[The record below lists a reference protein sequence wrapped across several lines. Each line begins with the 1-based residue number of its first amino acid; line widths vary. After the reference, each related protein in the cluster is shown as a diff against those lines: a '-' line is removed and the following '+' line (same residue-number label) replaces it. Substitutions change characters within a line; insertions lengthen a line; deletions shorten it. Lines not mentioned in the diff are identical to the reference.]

1 MRAQRLACLA
11 VFGLIPLSGCT
22 LLHSNIKGGFACAA
36 PRGTCAPSMTIDDS
50 AIDSIRSNQN
60 PTNNDAAR
68 RGTDQDGKTTA
79 TGPNPVPDGERIFIA
94 GRRPALKVMFPAWRD
109 TAGLWHPRTTAY
121 TPVDARPATAQTV
134 APIDGEAMAR
144 PDTTSL
150 LAVAEMAPE
159 IAPQIP
165 PAPPP
170 SEVTERPEHSG
181 PGLPVVPPLTKPA
194 TGTIAP
200 LDAIKDQVK
209 QILSAA
215 SKATNAIPERT
226 TAPGAGSDSTK
237 PAVRFPPA
245 GN

>member
-1 MRAQRLACLA
+1 MRARRLACLA

-50 AIDSIRSNQN
+50 AIDSIRSNQS
-60 PTNNDAAR
+60 TTAKDTAR

-79 TGPNPVPDGERIFIA
+79 TGTNPASDRNRIFIA

-109 TAGLWHPRTTAY
+109 TVGQWHPRTTAY
-121 TPVDARPATAQTV
+121 TPVDARPATAQAVT
-134 APIDGEAMAR
+134 PIDGDAMAR

-159 IAPQIP
+159 IAPSL
-165 PAPPP
+165 PP
-170 SEVTERPEHSG
+170 SEVSERPEHSG

-194 TGTIAP
+194 TGTTAP
-200 LDAIKDQVK
+200 LDAITDQVK

-215 SKATNAIPERT
+215 GKATTAIPERT
-226 TAPGAGSDSTK
+226 AAPGAGSKSAK
-237 PAVRFPPA
+237 PAASFPPA